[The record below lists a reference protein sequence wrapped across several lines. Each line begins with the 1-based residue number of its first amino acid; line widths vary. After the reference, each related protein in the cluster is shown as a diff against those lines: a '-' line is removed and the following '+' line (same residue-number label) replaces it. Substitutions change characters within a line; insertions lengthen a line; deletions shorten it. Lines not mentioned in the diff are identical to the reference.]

1 MSTPSVKKRTL
12 VLADRASSN
21 RTLYPTSPPTLH
33 PISSATLLA
42 SAIAGSRLGCVIAID
57 GPRLNRVKGLSPDS
71 GVVVRGE

>member
-12 VLADRASSN
+12 VLADKASSN

-42 SAIAGSRLGCVIAID
+42 SAIAGSRLG
-57 GPRLNRVKGLSPDS
+57 
-71 GVVVRGE
+71 